1 MIKLAPELE
10 KLIDAVAWAS
20 TEFRIAIHQTDMAKL
35 TGQLDALEKDILE
48 IHRIVDTFPE
58 PVSDNIRTEI
68 RVCEFGLERLRAKVA
83 GDPNWKE
90 RKPK

>member
-1 MIKLAPELE
+1 MKRLTPELE

-48 IHRIVDTFPE
+48 IHRIVDTFTE
-58 PVSDNIRTEI
+58 PVSNNIKTEI
-68 RVCEFGLERLRAKVA
+68 RICELGLERLRAKAA
-83 GDPNWKE
+83 GDPNWRG